1 MRQVSERVPPSG
13 DNFGDDL
20 ADGLVVA
27 DENGGVVHVNLAAAR
42 MLGVD
47 RDACVGRPLADVL
60 TLDDLRGNGWYDC
73 LRPYEG
79 LETRT
84 RLVERAWYRPDG
96 RELLVTG
103 RLVRDRPLGRVVT
116 VTVSLR
122 AVRERERLDREH
134 SDLVAT
140 VAHELRSP
148 LTGVKGFT
156 ATLLTKWD
164 RFSEQQRRL
173 MVETIDADADR
184 LARLIT
190 ELLDTARID
199 SGRLALRIAPV
210 DLAGLSKRVVESIR
224 SAGGRETAV
233 DVPDDLPEIWGDEDK
248 LAQVVT
254 NVVDNAHRHGG
265 GRVEVSAT
273 REAAADG
280 TPGVSLLVDDRGA
293 GVPELLRERVFTR
306 FWRDGPQD
314 GSGLGL
320 YIVQGLVDAHAGEV
334 SVDDNPQGGAR
345 IRIWL
350 PAAEPGALSDTP
362 TS

>member
-1 MRQVSERVPPSG
+1 VRQVSERLPVS
-13 DNFGDDL
+13 GDDL

-27 DENGGVVHVNLAAAR
+27 DENGEVVLVNSAAAR

-47 RDACVGRPLADVL
+47 RDSSIGRPLAEVL

-73 LRPYEG
+73 LRPYTG

-103 RLVRDRPLGRVVT
+103 RLVRDRPLGDVT
-116 VTVSLR
+116 AVTVSLR
-122 AVRERERLDREH
+122 AVREREQLDRQQ

-156 ATLLTKWD
+156 ATLLAKWD

-173 MVETIDADADR
+173 MVETVDNDADR

-199 SGRLALRIAPV
+199 SGRLTLRVAPV
-210 DLAGLSKRVVESIR
+210 DLAVLTRRVVESIQ
-224 SAGGRETAV
+224 SAYGRETAM
-233 DVPDDLPEIWGDEDK
+233 DVPPDLPEIWGDEDK
-248 LAQVVT
+248 IAQVVT
-254 NVVDNAHRHGG
+254 NVVENAHRHGG
-265 GRVEVSAT
+265 GRVEVTGA

-280 TPGVSLLVDDRGA
+280 TPGVSLLVDDHGA
-293 GVPELLRERVFTR
+293 GVPAPLRERVFTR
-306 FWRDGPQD
+306 FWRGGQQD

-334 SVDDNPQGGAR
+334 EVVDNPQGGAR

-350 PAAEPGALSDTP
+350 PVAEPAALSDSP

>member
-1 MRQVSERVPPSG
+1 MAT
-13 DNFGDDL
+13 NDL

-27 DENGGVVHVNLAAAR
+27 DEAGTVVQVNAAAVR
-42 MLGVD
+42 MLGID
-47 RDACVGRPLADVL
+47 PDEACGKPLGQVL
-60 TLDDLRGNGWYDC
+60 ALDDLRGNTWYEC
-73 LRPYEG
+73 LRPYDG

-103 RLVRDRPLGRVVT
+103 LLVRDRPRGRVLRVT
-116 VTVSLR
+116 ASLR
-122 AVRERERLDREH
+122 VVRERERLDRRH

-156 ATLLTKWD
+156 ATLLAKWD

-173 MVETIDADADR
+173 MLETVDADADR

-199 SGRLALRIAPV
+199 SGRLALRVAPV
-210 DLAGLSKRVVESIR
+210 DVATLTRRVVDSIHA
-224 SAGGRETAV
+224 AGDRETAME
-233 DVPDDLPEIWGDEDK
+233 VPDDLPDVWGDGDK
-248 LAQVVT
+248 LSQVVT
-254 NVVDNAHRHGG
+254 NVIENAHRHGG
-265 GRVEVSAT
+265 GRVRISAAP
-273 REAAADG
+273 EPAADG
-280 TPGVSLLVDDRGA
+280 TSGVCILVDDDGE
-293 GVPELLRERVFTR
+293 GIPEPLRDRVFTR
-306 FWRDGPQD
+306 FWRDGHQD

-320 YIVQGLVDAHAGEV
+320 YIVRGLVDAHAGEV
-334 SVDDNPQGGAR
+334 MILNSPEGGAR

-350 PAAEPGALSDTP
+350 PVAEPETLTEHP